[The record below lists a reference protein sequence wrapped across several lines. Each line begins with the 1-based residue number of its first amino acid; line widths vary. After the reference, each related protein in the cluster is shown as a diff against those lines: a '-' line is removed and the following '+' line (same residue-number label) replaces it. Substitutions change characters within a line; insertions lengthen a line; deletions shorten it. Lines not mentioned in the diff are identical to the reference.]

1 MTGPILKVATGTDKD
16 SHDLIAVAEIVEES
30 IAGTVT
36 VTAAPR
42 RIFPPA
48 PVLFWKSKTRKT
60 LIFPI
65 LAMRVASQRIGTH
78 F

>member
-36 VTAAPR
+36 APR

-48 PVLFWKSKTRKT
+48 PALF
-60 LIFPI
+60 
-65 LAMRVASQRIGTH
+65 
-78 F
+78 